1 MRKRLI
7 SIIVSVLLGFCGLFT
22 AGCGEIGI
30 DETKTQLYIGL
41 RLGALGEDFLHRI
54 GDMFEEE
61 YKDVEFTPG
70 KTGVEVIVQ
79 AGTNEL
85 KDEVLAANMPA
96 SGIDVYMVEDIAYSK
111 LVSRKLA
118 IDITDI
124 MTEKYDTCDLGNGV
138 QTYSIADKLSESER
152 NYFGVDSNGETKYY
166 SLHWW
171 NPVHGVIYD
180 VDLFNE
186 YNLYFTQ
193 DGQIGGNLDDN
204 PADLSL
210 GVDGVAGTY
219 DDGLPATWEEFKLLI
234 ATMRG
239 PDYNI
244 TPFTWDGANLYQRAY
259 FFESVW
265 QAYEGLYNYSLNY
278 NFNGNYN
285 GTQITAENGYELAGQ
300 QGKKAA
306 LTAISDIVSNNK
318 NYSNKAFLSSHT
330 NKSAQKEFLMSSYLN
345 KPIAMLIESSYWE
358 NEAKLYFDEMASEY
372 GRQWRQHSRRFG
384 YMPIPKFIGTS
395 GVADQ
400 INDEYVVNTTNNSL
414 IFGNAYS
421 KKTALI
427 KEFIKFFFRNDT
439 LSKFT
444 SITGV
449 TSSCKQKVS
458 DTDYNKMTYYQQQ
471 NYLVMQNSVTA
482 DKNLLNVKYAN
493 MHSTYLKYWSR
504 EIMCEGLFYKDLF
517 KSIADS
523 YQSGKPLT
531 VEKLYNSYS
540 AYYTASS
547 WGENFR

>member
-1 MRKRLI
+1 MKKKVI
-7 SIIVSVLLGFCGLFT
+7 SIIVSMLLCFSCLFT
-22 AGCGEIGI
+22 VGCGEVSI

-41 RLGALGEDFLHRI
+41 RLGALGEDFLHEI

-70 KTGVEVIVQ
+70 KKGVEVIVQ
-79 AGTNEL
+79 PGTSEL
-85 KDEVLAANMPA
+85 KDEVLAANAPV
-96 SGIDVYMVEDIAYSK
+96 SGIDIYMVEDIAYTK
-111 LVSRKLA
+111 VVSRNLA

-124 MTEKYDTCDLGNGV
+124 MTEKYDTCDLGDGV
-138 QTYSIADKLSESER
+138 QTYSIVDKLSESEK
-152 NYFGVDSNGETKYY
+152 NYFGVNSDGGTKYY
-166 SLHWW
+166 SMHWW
-171 NPVHGVIYD
+171 NPVHGIIYD
-180 VDLFNE
+180 VDLFND

-204 PADLSL
+204 PTELSA
-210 GVDGVAGTY
+210 GIDGVSGTY
-219 DDGLPATWEEFKLLI
+219 DDGLPATWEEFKSLMD
-234 ATMRG
+234 TML
-239 PDYNI
+239 DNDI
-244 TPFTWDGANLYQRAY
+244 TPFTWDGSNLYQRYY

-278 NFNGNYN
+278 TFDGVYN
-285 GTQITAENGYELAGQ
+285 GKTITAENGYELAGQ

-306 LTAISDIVSNNK
+306 LTAISDIVSNKK
-318 NYSNKAFLSSHT
+318 NYSSKAFLSSQT
-330 NKSAQKEFLMSSYLN
+330 NKSAQKEYLMSSYLN

-358 NEAKLYFDEMASEY
+358 NEAQLYFNEMADTY
-372 GRQWRQHSRRFG
+372 GKQWGQHERRFG
-384 YMPIPKFIGTS
+384 YMPIPRFIGTD
-395 GVADQ
+395 GVDDQ
-400 INDEYVVNTTNNSL
+400 INEEYVVNTTNNSL

-421 KKTALI
+421 DKVDLI
-427 KEFIKFFFRNDT
+427 KAFIKFFFRNDT

-471 NYLVMQNSVTA
+471 NYHVMQNSVTA
-482 DKNLLNVKYAN
+482 DKNILNVRYAT
-493 MHSTYLKYWSR
+493 MHSTYLRYWSR
-504 EIMCEGLFYKDLF
+504 EIMCDGLYYKDLF

-531 VEKLYNSYS
+531 VDTLYNSYS
-540 AYYTASS
+540 EYYNAKS